1 MTPLLTTWCNKLL
14 LARRNFRGSV
24 ASAKLNKLDGGAQP
38 CPLRSRNKP
47 SGNVPVELNNLS
59 VSAIAPIKKSAEQV
73 KHRKNAN
80 EDESAIVF
88 GTSDNWKKKTQ
99 EEQEARQERNRL
111 RYERQLEKKPR
122 SNGKRAKSA
131 IVFVHMK
138 VEP

>member
-1 MTPLLTTWCNKLL
+1 MSASQQERTRARDRERAR
-14 LARRNFRGSV
+14 ARRANLTSSQRDR
-24 ASAKLNKLDGGAQP
+24 ARQ
-38 CPLRSRNKP
+38 
-47 SGNVPVELNNLS
+47 LNNLS

-131 IVFVHMK
+131 IVFVNMK